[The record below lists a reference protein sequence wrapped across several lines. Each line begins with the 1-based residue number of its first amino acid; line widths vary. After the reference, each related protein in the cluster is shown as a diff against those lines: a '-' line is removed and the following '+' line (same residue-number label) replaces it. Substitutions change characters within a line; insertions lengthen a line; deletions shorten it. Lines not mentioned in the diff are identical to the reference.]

1 MDMKEPVKP
10 APGRRARKALATR
23 HRVLDAAETL
33 FVRDGYAATTI
44 AAIAEE
50 ADVAVQTVY
59 AVFGTKRAILS
70 ELLAIRVAGDDDPV
84 PLQSRE
90 QWQAI
95 EREPDPRQ
103 QLALLAALSTQ
114 IGNRI
119 GGLYQVLAGAAG
131 SDPEMAGLYR
141 RQQQARYEDQQRL
154 ARSLARKGALKE
166 GLPEAT
172 ATDIMWAIANPN
184 THYALISERRW
195 IPGQYEQWLTHL
207 LTCALLTSETHK
219 PAMPLEGD
227 AGSRPG

>member
-1 MDMKEPVKP
+1 MDMEEPVKP

-23 HRVLDAAETL
+23 HSVLDAAETL
-33 FVRDGYAATTI
+33 FVHDGDAATTI

-59 AVFGTKRAILS
+59 AVFGNKRAILN
-70 ELLAIRVAGDDDPV
+70 ELFAIGIVGDDDAI

-95 EREPDPRQ
+95 EREPDPRR
-103 QLALLAALSTQ
+103 QLALLAALATQ

-119 GGLYQVLAGAAG
+119 GGLYQVLAGAA
-131 SDPEMAGLYR
+131 SDPEIAQLYR
-141 RQQQARYEDQQRL
+141 KQQQARYKDQQRL

-172 ATDIMWAIANPN
+172 ATDIMWAIVNPN
-184 THYALISERRW
+184 THYALISERQW
-195 IPGQYEQWLTHL
+195 TPGQYEQWLVHM
-207 LTCALLTSETHK
+207 LTCALLTSETMSQ
-219 PAMPLEGD
+219 PAARRG
-227 AGSRPG
+227 R

>member
-1 MDMKEPVKP
+1 MKEPVKP

-23 HRVLDAAETL
+23 HRVLDAADTL
-33 FVRDGYAATTI
+33 FARDGYAATTI

-59 AVFGTKRAILS
+59 AVFGNKRAILS
-70 ELLAIRVAGDDDPV
+70 ELLAIRVAGDDDAI
-84 PLQSRE
+84 PLQSRK

-103 QLALLAALSTQ
+103 QLALLAALATQ

-131 SDPEMAGLYR
+131 SDPEMAELHR
-141 RQQQARYEDQQRL
+141 KQQQARYKDQQRL

-184 THYALISERRW
+184 THHALISERRW
-195 IPGQYEQWLTHL
+195 TPGQYEQWLADM
-207 LTCALLTSETHK
+207 LTCALLASGTMSQ
-219 PAMPLEGD
+219 PR
-227 AGSRPG
+227 S

>member
-1 MDMKEPVKP
+1 MDMEEPVKP

-23 HRVLDAAETL
+23 HRVLDVAETL
-33 FVRDGYAATTI
+33 FSRDGYAATTI

-59 AVFGTKRAILS
+59 AVFGTKRAILN
-70 ELLAIRVAGDDDPV
+70 ELLAIRVAGGDDAI
-84 PLQSRE
+84 PLQSRQ

-95 EREPDPRQ
+95 EREPDPRR
-103 QLALLAALSTQ
+103 QLALLAALATQ

-131 SDPEMAGLYR
+131 SDPEIAELYR
-141 RQQQARYEDQQRL
+141 KQQQARYKDQQRL

-166 GLPEAT
+166 GIPEAT

-195 IPGQYEQWLTHL
+195 TPDQYEQWLAHL
-207 LTCALLTSETHK
+207 LTCALLTSETMNQ
-219 PAMPLEGD
+219 P
-227 AGSRPG
+227 GS

>member
-33 FVRDGYAATTI
+33 FLRDGYAATTI

-59 AVFGTKRAILS
+59 AVFGTKRAILN
-70 ELLAIRVAGDDDPV
+70 ELLAIRVAGDDDAI

-90 QWQAI
+90 PWQAI
-95 EREPDPRQ
+95 EREPDPRR
-103 QLALLAALSTQ
+103 QLALLAALATQ

-131 SDPEMAGLYR
+131 SDPEMAELYR
-141 RQQQARYEDQQRL
+141 KRQQARYKDQQRV

-195 IPGQYEQWLTHL
+195 TPGQYEQWLAHL
-207 LTCALLTSETHK
+207 LTCALLTSETISQ
-219 PAMPLEGD
+219 PC
-227 AGSRPG
+227 S

>member
-1 MDMKEPVKP
+1 MKEPVKP
-10 APGRRARKALATR
+10 ALGRRARKALATR
-23 HRVLDAAETL
+23 RRVLDAAETL

-59 AVFGTKRAILS
+59 AVFGNKRAILS
-70 ELLAIRVAGDDDPV
+70 ELLAIRVVGDDDAIP
-84 PLQSRE
+84 PRLQSGE

-95 EREPDPRQ
+95 EREPDPRR
-103 QLALLAALSTQ
+103 QLALLAALATQ

-131 SDPEMAGLYR
+131 SDPEIAELYR
-141 RQQQARYEDQQRL
+141 KQQQARYEDQQRL
-154 ARSLARKGALKE
+154 ARSLARKGALRD
-166 GLPEAT
+166 GLSEAT

-195 IPGQYEQWLTHL
+195 TPEGYEPWLAHM
-207 LTCALLTSETHK
+207 LTCALLPEPSE
-219 PAMPLEGD
+219 
-227 AGSRPG
+227 GSCSAECPGNSVE

>member
-10 APGRRARKALATR
+10 VPGRRARKALATR

-44 AAIAEE
+44 AAVAEE

-59 AVFGTKRAILS
+59 AVFGTKRAILN
-70 ELLAIRVAGDDDPV
+70 ELLAVRVVGDDDAI

-95 EREPDPRQ
+95 EREPDPRR
-103 QLALLAALSTQ
+103 QLALLAALATR

-131 SDPEMAGLYR
+131 SDPEMAKLYR
-141 RQQQARYEDQQRL
+141 KQQLARYKDQQRL

-195 IPGQYEQWLTHL
+195 TPGQYEQWLAHL
-207 LTCALLTSETHK
+207 LTCALLASETLSQ
-219 PAMPLEGD
+219 PC
-227 AGSRPG
+227 S

>member
-1 MDMKEPVKP
+1 MEEPVKP
-10 APGRRARKALATR
+10 DPGRRARKALATR

-33 FVRDGYAATTI
+33 FVRDGYAAATI
-44 AAIAEE
+44 AAIAEK

-59 AVFGTKRAILS
+59 AVFGNKRAILN
-70 ELLAIRVAGDDDPV
+70 ELLAIRVVGDDHAN

-95 EREPDPRQ
+95 EREPDPRR
-103 QLALLAALSTQ
+103 QLALLAALATQ

-119 GGLYQVLAGAAG
+119 GSLYQVLAGAAG
-131 SDPEMAGLYR
+131 SDPEIAELYR
-141 RQQQARYEDQQRL
+141 KQQQARYKDQQRL

-184 THYALISERRW
+184 THHALISERRW
-195 IPGQYEQWLTHL
+195 TPGQYEQWLAQM
-207 LTCALLTSETHK
+207 LTCALLTSDTLSQ
-219 PAMPLEGD
+219 PC
-227 AGSRPG
+227 S

>member
-1 MDMKEPVKP
+1 M
-10 APGRRARKALATR
+10 
-23 HRVLDAAETL
+23 
-33 FVRDGYAATTI
+33 
-44 AAIAEE
+44 
-50 ADVAVQTVY
+50 AVQTVY

-70 ELLAIRVAGDDDPV
+70 ELLAIRVAGDDDAI

-95 EREPDPRQ
+95 EREPDPRR
-103 QLALLAALSTQ
+103 QLALLAALATQ

-131 SDPEMAGLYR
+131 SDPEMAELYR
-141 RQQQARYEDQQRL
+141 KQQQARYKDQQRL

-172 ATDIMWAIANPN
+172 ATDIMWAIANPD

-195 IPGQYEQWLTHL
+195 TPGQYEQWLAHL
-207 LTCALLTSETHK
+207 LTCALLTSETMSQ
-219 PAMPLEGD
+219 P
-227 AGSRPG
+227 GS

>member
-1 MDMKEPVKP
+1 MDMEETVKP

-23 HRVLDAAETL
+23 HRVLDAAEIL
-33 FVRDGYAATTI
+33 FVRDGYVATTI
-44 AAIAEE
+44 TAIAEE
-50 ADVAVQTVY
+50 ADVAFQTVY
-59 AVFGTKRAILS
+59 AVFGNKRAILN
-70 ELLAIRVAGDDDPV
+70 ELLAIRVVDDDV

-95 EREPDPRQ
+95 EREPDPRR
-103 QLALLAALSTQ
+103 QLALLAALATQ

-119 GGLYQVLAGAAG
+119 AGLYQVLAGAAG
-131 SDPEMAGLYR
+131 SDPEIAELYR
-141 RQQQARYEDQQRL
+141 KQQQARYQDQQRL

-195 IPGQYEQWLTHL
+195 TPGQYEQWLAHM
-207 LTCALLTSETHK
+207 LTCALLPGGTLSK
-219 PAMPLEGD
+219 PCG
-227 AGSRPG
+227 